1 MLEML
6 NVLPLP
12 QPGVAHRDL
21 LPRALG
27 QLRTRE
33 PTPGRFGEPWVTYE
47 KRCPDASTMDCKRP
61 RSALDADTVDS
72 TSLALL
78 TVGDLEHEVW
88 SYLTPQRIELMPRH
102 APDVTVGVAKASR
115 EEVQRAR
122 VEREYRAFEFVSRTW
137 HAYAY
142 ARRRVVCAT
151 ELCATE
157 LCDSAELFV
166 GAKAVDD
173 DALRSLSRRF
183 PRLRAV
189 DLSGC
194 RVSSVG
200 VRALVKALGPRLE
213 AVIVSGRADVQPTA
227 VGQFAAVG
235 RPTAAASTRPPPDW
249 PRRRRVPRRRSK
261 PPSAASAPTSAS
273 APR

>member
-1 MLEML
+1 
-6 NVLPLP
+6 
-12 QPGVAHRDL
+12 
-21 LPRALG
+21 
-27 QLRTRE
+27 
-33 PTPGRFGEPWVTYE
+33 
-47 KRCPDASTMDCKRP
+47 MDCKRP

-213 AVIVSGRADVQPTA
+213 AVIVSGRADVQPAA

-235 RPTAAASTRPPPDW
+235 RPAAAASTRPPPDW